1 MSYQKEEQDIVN
13 FIKKLY
19 QTVRKIGMKR
29 FSEIIETAKIQDNF
43 PEKESQLINF
53 IIKCSAENYNINEQ
67 EIIKKHTKGASSDAR
82 KMCFVII
89 NKHFDFTHKNIAL
102 YFGRNDH
109 ALVSKAIR
117 EFNSMNTKIKTHKDF
132 IDKFNKINEIVE
144 VEKEKIYF
152 ER

>member
-1 MSYQKEEQDIVN
+1 MSFQKEEQDIVN

-43 PEKESQLINF
+43 PEKESELINF

-89 NKHFDFTHKNIAL
+89 NKHFDKKLH
-102 YFGRNDH
+102 RN
-109 ALVSKAIR
+109 
-117 EFNSMNTKIKTHKDF
+117 F
-132 IDKFNKINEIVE
+132 IG
-144 VEKEKIYF
+144 
-152 ER
+152 

>member
-1 MSYQKEEQDIVN
+1 MSFQKDDQDIVN

-43 PEKESQLINF
+43 PEKEAELINF
-53 IIKCSAENYNINEQ
+53 IIKCSAETFGISES
-67 EIIKKHTKGASSDAR
+67 EIIKKHTKGVSSDAR
-82 KMCFVII
+82 KMCFVMI
-89 NKHFDFTHKNIAL
+89 NKHSDFTHKNIAL

-117 EFNSMNTKIKTHKDF
+117 EFNSMNVKIKTHKEF
-132 IDKFNKINEIVE
+132 MEKFDTINLLVMNKKEI
-144 VEKEKIYF
+144 I
-152 ER
+152 